1 MLNELFNKFAKKDV
15 GISREEI
22 VKILKTNPE
31 LLEQFENSYSSIL
44 EEKSDNFFEVNSK
57 QAVRDSKANL
67 LEENSVEVVKLVS
80 KIVEELLGN
89 YEALPVH
96 SNEINYLPEKLRPEL
111 SGKLYKKDIKA
122 SSYPVVL
129 NYYKN
134 FERTGNVMFYHQ
146 FRQGL
151 DILDLD
157 PILYEII
164 GQNKNSMG
172 YWFPKMTAAIDNQ
185 GFFKYP
191 KTKIVKVPLPIL
203 QLTRL
208 DYMSLS
214 PTTKRI
220 VNEFCMK
227 AFELDVNKKYFIK
240 TGTYSSKF
248 DFRNALVQGE
258 QEVQE
263 IGEYLLYIHFQALQM
278 ASPLNNRT
286 IYGVSTTNEWVV
298 REFVDDIE
306 MNPTIYK
313 GMPLRTEFRFFVDM
327 DKKSILGVSPYWRE
341 DVMIRSFNENPQDPH
356 KKHDYVI
363 YKTNEAKLNKDYEE
377 NVEMLSEKILD
388 LIENVD
394 ELKGQWSVDIMKN
407 GDDFYLIDMA
417 SAAESALSD
426 CVPNGLLEK
435 NEENW
440 IPTLERGDV

>member
-1 MLNELFNKFAKKDV
+1 MVLDYYQKFK
-15 GISREEI
+15 E
-22 VKILKTNPE
+22 
-31 LLEQFENSYSSIL
+31 
-44 EEKSDNFFEVNSK
+44 
-57 QAVRDSKANL
+57 
-67 LEENSVEVVKLVS
+67 
-80 KIVEELLGN
+80 
-89 YEALPVH
+89 
-96 SNEINYLPEKLRPEL
+96 
-111 SGKLYKKDIKA
+111 
-122 SSYPVVL
+122 
-129 NYYKN
+129 
-134 FERTGNVMFYHQ
+134 TGNVLFYHQ

-172 YWFPKMTAAIDNQ
+172 YWFPEMSKAIDTH

-191 KTKIVKVPLPIL
+191 TTKIVKVPLPIL

-227 AFELDVNKKYFIK
+227 AFDLDVTKKYFIK

-263 IGEYLLYIHFQALQM
+263 LGEYLLYIHFQALQM

-298 REFVDDIE
+298 REFVEDIE
-306 MNPTIYK
+306 KNPTIYK

-327 DKKSILGVSPYWRE
+327 DKKELLGVSPYWRE
-341 DVMIRSFNENPQDPH
+341 DVMVRSFNENPDDPH

-363 YKTNEAKLNKDYEE
+363 YKTNEEKLNKDYEE
-377 NVEMLSEKILD
+377 NVGKLSKEILR
-388 LIENVD
+388 LIGD
-394 ELKGQWSVDIMKN
+394 IKGLKGQWSIDIMKN
-407 GDDFYLIDMA
+407 GEDFYFIDMA
-417 SAAESALSD
+417 TAAESALSD
-426 CVPNGLLEK
+426 CVPKELLKK

-440 IPTLERGDV
+440 IPTLTKGEV

>member
-1 MLNELFNKFAKKDV
+1 MLNKILNKFSGKDV

-22 VKILKTNPE
+22 VEILKTNPE

-57 QAVRDSKANL
+57 QAVKDSKANL
-67 LEENSVEVVKLVS
+67 LEENSVEVEKLVS

-122 SSYPVVL
+122 SSYPIVL
-129 NYYKN
+129 NYYKE
-134 FERTGNVMFYHQ
+134 FKQTGNALFYHQ

-157 PILYEII
+157 PILYKII

-172 YWFPKMTAAIDNQ
+172 YWFPKMTSAIDNQ

-227 AFELDVNKKYFIK
+227 AFDLDVNKKYFIK

-248 DFRNALVQGE
+248 DFRNALVEGE

-356 KKHDYVI
+356 KKHDYVV

-377 NVEMLSEKILD
+377 NVEMLSDNILK
-388 LIENVD
+388 LIKNVD
-394 ELKGQWSVDIMKN
+394 RLKGQWSVDIMKN
-407 GDDFYLIDMA
+407 GNDFYLIDMA
-417 SAAESALSD
+417 SASESALSD
-426 CVPNGLLEK
+426 CVPKGLLEK

>member
-1 MLNELFNKFAKKDV
+1 MLNKILNKFSGKDV

-22 VKILKTNPE
+22 VEILKTNPE

-57 QAVRDSKANL
+57 QAVKDSKANL
-67 LEENSVEVVKLVS
+67 LEENPVEVEKLVS

-122 SSYPVVL
+122 SSYPMVL
-129 NYYKN
+129 NYYKR
-134 FERTGNVMFYHQ
+134 FKQTGNVLFYHQ

-172 YWFPKMTAAIDNQ
+172 YWFPKITAAIDNQ

-227 AFELDVNKKYFIK
+227 AFDLDVNKKYFIK

-341 DVMIRSFNENPQDPH
+341 DVMVRSFNENPQDPH

-377 NVEMLSEKILD
+377 NVEMLSDKILK

-394 ELKGQWSVDIMKN
+394 GLKGQWSVDIMKN
-407 GDDFYLIDMA
+407 GNDFYLIDMA

-426 CVPNGLLEK
+426 CVPKGLLEK